1 MSLPN
6 TSLLSYSDTL
16 LRLRYNAGKYGI
28 GNGVDVEYPAVD
40 ELRPLSLLNADL
52 PTLFPY
58 TGNGNQIPPPERSRP
73 RLEVQAATLLK
84 AVETPTPWAE

>member
-16 LRLRYNAGKYGI
+16 LRLRYNAGKYGA
-28 GNGVDVEYPAVD
+28 GNGVEIEYPAVD

-52 PTLFPY
+52 PALFPY
-58 TGNGNQIPPPERSRP
+58 TGKYYSSSSFQTSILKVPQIDSTIS
-73 RLEVQAATLLK
+73 VYNT
-84 AVETPTPWAE
+84 T